1 MLTKEKISEVI
12 EELFE
17 SGVIAD
23 ALAKHGWEEDPEAQD
38 NFSLNEDYLKAID
51 DLAGVFFAAQ
61 NKKEA

>member
-1 MLTKEKISEVI
+1 MLTKEKISEAI

-38 NFSLNEDYLKAID
+38 NFSLYDDYLKAVD
-51 DLAGVFFAAQ
+51 DLAGVFFMAQ
-61 NKKEA
+61 KKEG